1 MKDELTIH
9 TDGGSRGN
17 PGPSACA
24 FVVEENGRVLY
35 KGSKFLGK
43 ATNNYAEYS
52 GVILALD
59 WLVSLPITY
68 HPSSI
73 TFFLDSELIVRQIN
87 GKYKVKDENL
97 KKLHTEVNN
106 KIGKMA
112 IEISFKNVPREQ
124 NKIADRLVNESLDK
138 NTQ

>member
-24 FVVEENGRVLY
+24 FVVEEGGKVLY

-59 WLVSLPITY
+59 WLVSLPIT

>member
-1 MKDELTIH
+1 MKNELTIH

-24 FVVEENGRVLY
+24 FVVEEGVKILHT
-35 KGSKFLGK
+35 GSKFLGK

-59 WLVSLPITY
+59 WLSNQKQINRY
-68 HPSSI
+68 SQI
-73 TFFLDSELIVRQIN
+73 TFFLDSELIARQIN
-87 GKYKVKDENL
+87 GLYKVKDENL

-106 KIGKMA
+106 KIA
-112 IEISFKNVPREQ
+112 EIEIEISFKNVPREQ
-124 NKIADRLVNESLDK
+124 NKIADRLVNEVLDK
-138 NTQ
+138 NTR